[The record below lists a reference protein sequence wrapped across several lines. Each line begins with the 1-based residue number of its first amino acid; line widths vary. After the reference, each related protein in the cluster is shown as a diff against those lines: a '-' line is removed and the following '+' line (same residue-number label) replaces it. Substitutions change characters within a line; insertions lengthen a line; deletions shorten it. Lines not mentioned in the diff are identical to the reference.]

1 MQENTP
7 FTASEQQEEQINLR
21 ELLDTYLRYK
31 WWIALSAVL
40 CLALA
45 YVYARYQTPIFES
58 KASVLIES
66 NKPTSG
72 SPEVGMLQDLGLVNG
87 GGELEDEIEK
97 FKSRTL
103 MEKVVRDLDLQWSF
117 TNIGT
122 KTGIVRGE
130 FFNDCPITISYLDAD
145 STLDD
150 KKLALELVLTN
161 NTQYTIKKG
170 EALGSH
176 NFGAVLRTSAGRIII
191 NKGLTFNGKMLN
203 TVIGVNLRPFRTV
216 VEAYQKSLTVES
228 ASKEANIIVLGMKGN
243 HIGRNN
249 AILNRMIAAH
259 QENAILNK
267 NEIVRNT
274 TSFINE
280 RMKYIA
286 VELSDVE
293 KEGESFKTQHHLID
307 VTTDAASY
315 LSKEGELEKQVVET
329 TIEKN
334 LVEFMS
340 DFLKEQKGYDQLLPA
355 NIGFKEQS
363 IVLMTTQYNELVLER
378 NRLRE
383 TNGDKNPA
391 VARIESQLGS
401 LRSSLEAS
409 LKNLKNSLLIQ
420 LKKLSNEEAVYQSKI
435 ASIPQFERAYRDI
448 LRQQQIKE
456 TLYLF
461 LLQKREENEISLAAT
476 VSNTQVIDQAY
487 SNEIPVSPKKKV
499 IYLGA
504 LLLGILIPV
513 GIIYL
518 RNLLNNKVV
527 SREEL
532 EKLGFNILADLPQ
545 SKDDELIVLNK
556 PTGNLAES
564 FRVLRSGLNFA
575 FTDEKPGGRV
585 VSITSTIGGEGK
597 TFTSVNLAFM
607 FAATGKK
614 VLVVGVDLRKPRLKV
629 NLELK
634 ADKGISNLIVDKN
647 LSWRSCVESKM
658 FGSHEIDI
666 LISGDIPPNPSELL
680 LSNRLDE
687 ILAEM
692 RQEYDL
698 ILLDNAPVG
707 LVVDAMTVDRLAD
720 ATIYVVRSGML
731 DKRNLPRIVQIKK
744 EQKLKNMFF
753 VVNGVKTNRGG
764 YYNYGYGYGYGESN
778 KKSLFQRLGL
788 KK

>member
-1 MQENTP
+1 MQDHIP
-7 FTASEQQEEQINLR
+7 FQESNQQEETLNIR
-21 ELLDTYLRYK
+21 ALLEQYLRYK
-31 WWIALSAVL
+31 WLIALSVVL
-40 CLALA
+40 CLLVA
-45 YVYARYQTPIFES
+45 YIYARYSTPVYES
-58 KASVLIES
+58 KASVLIEQ
-66 NKPTSG
+66 NKPMSG
-72 SPEVGMLQDLGLVNG
+72 SPEMGMLQDLGIVNG

-103 MEKVVRDLDLQWSF
+103 MERVVRDLHLQWSF
-117 TNIGT
+117 DNIGT
-122 KTGIVRGE
+122 KTGVVRGE
-130 FFNDCPITISYLDAD
+130 FFGDCPIVVSFLDAD
-145 STLDD
+145 STLEEQKFAMDI
-150 KKLALELVLTN
+150 ELFSDAQFKIL
-161 NTQYTIKKG
+161 KG
-170 EALGSH
+170 EQKGEY
-176 NFGAVLRTSAGRIII
+176 NFGSILNTGVGRIII
-191 NKGLTFNGKMLN
+191 AKNPELYAKNLNKVIRVRLT
-203 TVIGVNLRPFRTV
+203 PFREV
-216 VEAYQKSLTVES
+216 VEAYQKTLTVEA

-249 AILNRMIAAH
+249 AILNRLIQAH
-259 QENAILNK
+259 QENAIQSK
-267 NEIVRNT
+267 NAIVRNT
-274 TSFINE
+274 TAFINE

-307 VTTDAASY
+307 VTSDAASY
-315 LSKEGELEKQVVET
+315 LGKESELEKQVVET

-334 LVEFMS
+334 LVEFMM

-355 NIGFKEQS
+355 NMGFKDQS

-391 VARIESQLGS
+391 VARVESQLGS
-401 LRSSLEAS
+401 LRSSLETS
-409 LKNLKNSLLIQ
+409 LKNLKNSQALQ

-504 LLLGILIPV
+504 FLLGILIPV

-518 RNLLNNKVV
+518 RNLLNNKIN
-527 SREEL
+527 SRADF
-532 EKLGFNILADLPQ
+532 EKLGFNILADLPL
-545 SKDDELIVLNK
+545 SKADELLVLNK
-556 PTGNLAES
+556 PTSSLAEA
-564 FRVLRSGLNFA
+564 FRVLRSGLSFA
-575 FTDEKPGGRV
+575 FTEDKVGGRV
-585 VSITSTIGGEGK
+585 VSITSTMGGEGK
-597 TFTSVNLAFM
+597 TFTSVNLASM

-614 VLVVGVDLRKPRLKV
+614 VVVVGLDLRKPRLKV
-629 NLELK
+629 TLELK

-647 LSWRSCVESKM
+647 LNWRNCVESKM
-658 FGSHEIDI
+658 VGSHEIDI

-680 LSNRLDE
+680 LASRLDE

-707 LVVDAMTVDRLAD
+707 LVVDAMTVDRLTD
-720 ATIYVVRSGML
+720 ATIYVVRSGHV
-731 DKRNLPRIVQIKK
+731 DKRMLPRIVELKQQ
-744 EQKLKNMFF
+744 QKLKNMFL
-753 VVNGVKTNRGG
+753 VINGVKPTVGA
-764 YYNYGYGYGYGESN
+764 YYYQYGYGYGEN
-778 KKSLFQRLGL
+778 TKKTLLQRLGL

>member
-1 MQENTP
+1 MQKNIPFQTP
-7 FTASEQQEEQINLR
+7 DQQEDTLNIR
-21 ELLDTYLRYK
+21 ELIDKYWRHK
-31 WWIALSAVL
+31 GWIALSVVL
-40 CLALA
+40 CLLA
-45 YVYARYQTPIFES
+45 AYIYAHYSTPVFES
-58 KASVLIES
+58 KASVLIEQ
-66 NKPTSG
+66 NKPSTG
-72 SPEVGMLQDLGLVNG
+72 SAEIGMLQDLGIVNG

-103 MEKVVRDLDLQWSF
+103 MERVVRDLHLQWSF
-117 TNIGT
+117 ENIGI

-130 FFNDCPITISYLDAD
+130 FFDDCPVSVNFLDAD
-145 STLDD
+145 STLDN
-150 KKLALELVLTN
+150 KKFALDIELISDHK
-161 NTQYTIKKG
+161 YTILKG
-170 EALGSH
+170 EQQGKHS
-176 NFGAVLRTSAGRIII
+176 FGAVLKTSIGRIII
-191 NKGLTFNGKMLN
+191 AKNPDVYPKNLHK
-203 TVIGVNLRPFRTV
+203 VIGIRLSPFREV
-216 VEAYQKSLTVES
+216 VEAYQRSLSVES
-228 ASKEANIIVLGMKGN
+228 ASKEANIIVLGLKGN

-249 AILNRMIAAH
+249 AVLNSIIRAH
-259 QENAILNK
+259 QENAILSK
-267 NEIVRNT
+267 NAIVRNT
-274 TSFINE
+274 TNFINE

-286 VELSDVE
+286 AELSDVE
-293 KEGESFKTQHHLID
+293 KEGESFKTEHHLID
-307 VTTDAASY
+307 VTSDAASY
-315 LSKEGELEKQVVET
+315 LGKESELEKQVVET

-334 LVEFMS
+334 LVEFMM

-355 NIGFKEQS
+355 NMGFKEQS

-391 VARIESQLGS
+391 VARVESQLGS
-401 LRSSLEAS
+401 LRSSLETS
-409 LKNLKNSLLIQ
+409 LKNLKNSLVLQ
-420 LKKLSNEEAVYQSKI
+420 LKKLSNEEAIYQSKI

-504 LLLGILIPV
+504 FILGILIPI
-513 GIIYL
+513 GFIYV
-518 RNLLNNKVV
+518 RNLLNNKIN
-527 SREEL
+527 SRAEL
-532 EKLGFNILADLPQ
+532 EKVGLSILADLPL
-545 SKDDELIVLNK
+545 SKPDELIVLNK
-556 PTGNLAES
+556 PTSSLAES

-680 LSNRLDE
+680 MSTRLDE
-687 ILAEM
+687 VIAEM
-692 RQEYDL
+692 RTVYDL
-698 ILLDNAPVG
+698 IILDNAPVG
-707 LVVDAMTVDRLAD
+707 LVVDAMTVNRLTD
-720 ATIYVVRSGML
+720 ATIYVVRSGSV
-731 DKRNLPRIVQIKK
+731 DKRMLPRIAELIQQ
-744 EQKLKNMFF
+744 QKLKNVFF
-753 VVNGVKTNRGG
+753 VLNGVKPTVGA
-764 YYNYGYGYGYGESN
+764 YYYQYGYGYGEHAKRSFLQKLRI
-778 KKSLFQRLGL
+778 KK
-788 KK
+788 